1 MKILLTNFQLHSRAG
16 SELLTLE
23 VATGLI
29 QRGHEVKI
37 FSLEPGKLALSSLAR
52 GIGVF
57 SLGDEQKIRAFN
69 PDIILANHWPT
80 LVFLRLVG
88 ISCPSA
94 LSCLGTIP
102 KLERSPSANNRAFI
116 GWAISE
122 ETQRFHSKNLGGN
135 TVSLVRNWYP
145 PDSTSALG
153 EENKAKGKILV
164 VSNRMPMPF
173 MTLIYE
179 AAQSLGLEVTKIG
192 KPERSVKI
200 TDALLSKYSAVITVA
215 RTAIHSTSLG
225 IPTLLLD
232 QSGLDGWVLKNNVRE
247 LAEYNFSGRLHR
259 ETPTKQKLVRL
270 LEEFPTNQDLESVR
284 QFAQEELNPQK
295 NIRMLENIAFR
306 AIREESFEEFD
317 QSYGTLMGALLA
329 EQGGR
334 FLAKN
339 VLRRLVQISS

>member
-23 VATGLI
+23 VATGLL
-29 QRGHEVKI
+29 QMGHEVRI
-37 FSLEPGKLALSSLAR
+37 FSLEPGKLALGKLAR

-57 SLGDEQKIRAFN
+57 SLGDEQKILTFS
-69 PDIILANHWPT
+69 PDVILANHWPT
-80 LVFLRLVG
+80 LVFLRLIG

-102 KLERSPSANNRAFI
+102 KLERSPSAKNRAFI

-135 TVSLVRNWYP
+135 SVSLVRNWYP
-145 PDSTSALG
+145 PDSKSYLG
-153 EENKAKGKILV
+153 DVSKAKGKILV
-164 VSNRMPMPF
+164 VSNRMPVPY

-179 AAQSLGLEVTKIG
+179 SAQSLGLEVTKIG

-200 TDALLSKYSAVITVA
+200 TDALLSQYAAVITIA

-232 QSGLDGWVLKNNVRE
+232 QSGLDGWVLKNNVGE

-259 ETPTKQKLVRL
+259 EVPTKQKLVRL
-270 LEEFPTNQDLESVR
+270 LDQFPTTQDLESVR
-284 QFAQEELNPQK
+284 QFAQDELNPQK
-295 NIRMLENIAFR
+295 NIRMLENIALR
-306 AIREESFEEFD
+306 AISEESFEEFD
-317 QSYGTLMGALLA
+317 QTYGNLLGALLE

-339 VLRRLVQISS
+339 ILRRLVRLSS